1 MGLAQLQEISK
12 ALGKEGNSSQQWVTV
27 RFSPLTARRML
38 KQSLEKM
45 RLLSVS
51 LGPLMCRTLDH
62 LLCPAGT
69 TVVRCSVRLRAGLH
83 PGGSVWE
90 AGGTRGSAN
99 PAPGPSARKY
109 GIAVLPRLTAAQ
121 AAMGSDPGPRSPKGM
136 KEQQAKVSLSRPP
149 PKQTG
154 SEPVVAFTC
163 HW

>member
-1 MGLAQLQEISK
+1 M
-12 ALGKEGNSSQQWVTV
+12 

-69 TVVRCSVRLRAGLH
+69 TVVRCSVRPRAGLH

-90 AGGTRGSAN
+90 AGGTCGRAN
-99 PAPGPSARKY
+99 RAPGPSARKH
-109 GIAVLPRLTAAQ
+109 GMAVLLRLTAAQ
-121 AAMGSDPGPRSPKGM
+121 AAIGSDPGPRSPKAM
-136 KEQQAKVSLSRPP
+136 KEQWAKVSPSRPL
-149 PKQTG
+149 PKQAG
-154 SEPVVAFTC
+154 P
-163 HW
+163 